1 MNKAVLMLVGVSF
14 LSAAPFM
21 VSSAT
26 AADADN
32 YVITIKDHRFNP
44 ETLAI
49 PAGKKVRIQVKNED
63 PTAEEFE
70 SSDLN
75 REKVVPP
82 NGTVIV
88 ILGPLNPGTYSF
100 YGEFHPKTAQGHIVV
115 K

>member
-1 MNKAVLMLVGVSF
+1 MKRATLMVMGALLLGTSPFLVG
-14 LSAAPFM
+14 SAA
-21 VSSAT
+21 

-44 ETLAI
+44 ETLTI
-49 PAGKKVRIQVKNED
+49 PAGKKVRVQVKNED

-82 NGTVIV
+82 HGTVIV
-88 ILGPLNPGTYSF
+88 ILGPLNPGTYGF